1 MSVNEVEQLAV
12 ITNKIWV
19 DADACPNPVKDML
32 FRASERKS
40 IQLVLVANQMIKVP
54 ISPLITMIRV
64 SSGFDEADNYIVEQ
78 VVKGD
83 LVITA
88 DIPLAADAV
97 NKGALVLN
105 PRGTVYTAENIK
117 QILTM
122 RDFMEEMR
130 SSGIY
135 TGGPNSFSQTDKHAF
150 AQALDKWLAKLIP
163 SKL

>member
-1 MSVNEVEQLAV
+1 MSVNDVEHFAV

-19 DADACPNPVKDML
+19 DADACPNPVKEML

-40 IQLVLVANQMIKVP
+40 VRLVLVANQMIKVP
-54 ISPLITMIRV
+54 ISPFVSMIRV

-88 DIPLAADAV
+88 DIPLASDAV
-97 NKGALVLN
+97 DKGALVLN

-130 SSGIY
+130 S
-135 TGGPNSFSQTDKHAF
+135 
-150 AQALDKWLAKLIP
+150 
-163 SKL
+163 

>member
-1 MSVNEVEQLAV
+1 MSINDMKHCAV

-40 IQLVLVANQMIKVP
+40 VQLVLVANQMIKVP

-97 NKGALVLN
+97 DKGALVLN

-117 QILTM
+117 QTLTM

>member
-1 MSVNEVEQLAV
+1 MSVNEVEHFAV

-19 DADACPNPVKDML
+19 DADACPNPVKEML

-40 IQLVLVANQMIKVP
+40 VRLVLVANQMIKVP
-54 ISPLITMIRV
+54 NSPLVSMIRV

-88 DIPLAADAV
+88 DIPLASDAV
-97 NKGALVLN
+97 DKGALVLN

-130 SSGIY
+130 SSGIH

-150 AQALDKWLAKLIP
+150 AQALDKWLARLIP
-163 SKL
+163 SKI

>member
-1 MSVNEVEQLAV
+1 MSVNEMESLAV

-19 DADACPNPVKDML
+19 DADACPNPVKEML

-54 ISPLITMIRV
+54 MSPLITMIRV

-88 DIPLAADAV
+88 DIPLASDAV
-97 NKGALVLN
+97 DKGALVLN

-117 QILTM
+117 QTLTM

-130 SSGIY
+130 SSGIH
-135 TGGPNSFSQTDKHAF
+135 TGGPNSFSQADKHAF
-150 AQALDKWLAKLIP
+150 AQALDKWLARLTSGKI
-163 SKL
+163 

>member
-1 MSVNEVEQLAV
+1 MSVNEQELLAV

-19 DADACPNPVKDML
+19 DADACPNPVKEML

-54 ISPLITMIRV
+54 ISPLISMIRV

-78 VVKGD
+78 VAQGD
-83 LVITA
+83 LVVTA
-88 DIPLAADAV
+88 DIPLASDAV
-97 NKGALVLN
+97 DKGALVLN
-105 PRGTVYTAENIK
+105 PRGTVYTVENIK

-130 SSGIY
+130 SSGIH
-135 TGGPNSFSQTDKHAF
+135 TGGPNRISMRLHKH
-150 AQALDKWLAKLIP
+150 
-163 SKL
+163 